1 MVRMEDSKKAQ
12 VIKLFL
18 CMDKTQQQIHE
29 KGHKCNSC
37 FRSAY
42 FSLIKTQIM
51 KAQYHL
57 HKMHRESMKQR
68 ACKKKEEE
76 KIKKDYG

>member
-1 MVRMEDSKKAQ
+1 MVWMEDSKKAQ

-29 KGHKCNSC
+29 KGHKCTFC

-42 FSLIKTQIM
+42 FSSIKTQIM

-57 HKMHRESMKQR
+57 HKMHREARKLSE
-68 ACKKKEEE
+68 CKKK
-76 KIKKDYG
+76 IKKNYG